1 MAKQSHDKALNL
13 KSHYSYTAAKNSV
26 LYLYLSYP
34 SKSKDIRNLVKK
46 KIRQELDVLFLPNS
60 SFEGKFLGVK
70 LPPKCVFY
78 FFGLHYL

>member
-46 KIRQELDVLFLPNS
+46 KKSDRNLMYFSCQIAALKANFL
-60 SFEGKFLGVK
+60 V
-70 LPPKCVFY
+70 
-78 FFGLHYL
+78 